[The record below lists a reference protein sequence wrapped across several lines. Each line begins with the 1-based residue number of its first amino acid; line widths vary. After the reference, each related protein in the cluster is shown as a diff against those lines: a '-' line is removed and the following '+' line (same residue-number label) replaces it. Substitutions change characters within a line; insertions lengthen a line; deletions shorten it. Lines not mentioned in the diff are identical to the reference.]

1 MTKDIFDGPSLQDFL
16 PDVSQGY
23 QAVAGSPR
31 SDGATGK
38 ASESNIIAQIETIQD
53 PEIPVNI
60 YELGLI
66 YDIIRHDTGD
76 VDITMSLTAPGCPV
90 AGEMPKQVAA
100 AVAECDDVGQ
110 VTVSLVWD
118 PAWTP
123 DRMSE
128 DARMALDFD

>member
-1 MTKDIFDGPSLQDFL
+1 MTKDVFDGPSLQDFL

-23 QAVAGSPR
+23 RAVAGAPR
-31 SDGATGK
+31 SDGATEK
-38 ASESNIIAQIETIQD
+38 ASEANIIAQIETIQD

>member
-1 MTKDIFDGPSLQDFL
+1 MTKDVFDGPSLHDFL

-23 QAVAGSPR
+23 QAVAGQPR

-38 ASESNIIAQIETIQD
+38 VSEAKIIAQIETIQD

>member
-23 QAVAGSPR
+23 QAVAGGPR

-38 ASESNIIAQIETIQD
+38 ALEANIIAQIETIQD

>member
-23 QAVAGSPR
+23 QAVAGAPR
-31 SDGATGK
+31 SDSATGK

-100 AVAECDDVGQ
+100 AVAECNDVGQ